1 MRKLLFTI
9 GIFCF
14 IGVGCSTQKTQDDL
28 GTLDIHRTKN
38 TKDEVFVKNKSEE
51 EIKNEYYRYIQ
62 NSGTEDKS
70 RRLAMNRVTELE
82 INKIN
87 ELAKSDSNKG
97 LNDDPQYIASLQ
109 NAQKLL
115 EQTLKD
121 YPNAKTNDQS
131 LYQLARLSDQ
141 LGEQE
146 KSLAALREIVQKYPR
161 SAHFAEAEFRIGE
174 FEFMGANYLP
184 AEAAYSS
191 AILSTGSDE
200 FYERALFKR
209 GWARYKQGLF
219 SEAADDYIAALD
231 KHQFAEYDSL
241 KQSEKD
247 QYNEYFRGLGLNLAN
262 LQNTQE
268 LQTYLSSKV
277 DEKYIFASYDAVTQ
291 IYLEQERYSDAAE
304 ATEQFIKNY
313 PNSSE
318 QPYAQLKALE
328 IWQSGKFK
336 QRFAETLASVYAKY
350 NQKSTYWATHRDAK
364 IQEKF
369 FNSLRE
375 HILNAATNSQDEYL
389 ASHNPKDLE
398 NAKLWYSRY
407 LENYSGFARQDKVY
421 GMYAELLVDAGTT
434 SDALKYFELA
444 AYDGDIILDKEAAYA
459 TITETSNLFSQN
471 PSNSALLKK
480 HIHYV
485 LLSGQLYQGEVRYQ
499 KSVLHAQQLA
509 LNNNMAQ
516 ESILLANSLPDSA
529 NDQLLYDASVM
540 KSLAYIQLEMYR
552 DAETILN
559 DLIKLNKRTSDQ
571 QQLTNNLALAIYKQ
585 AENYTKQGQND
596 AAIQEYARISKRA
609 PTSEIAPKGLYEA
622 ILISMK
628 TEKWSSAIS
637 LIQDFQQLYPKNDL
651 NKDATRQ
658 LSIAYLNAGDSIK
671 AAQAFEKM
679 STQEENQDAKMAS
692 LWKAAEI
699 YESKGNTDNAI
710 KAYVSYAEAYPRPY
724 PQYIESMY
732 KLTQLF
738 NTSNQQDKVVVW
750 QEKISSADKLASKD
764 LKSARTN
771 FIVATS
777 ALANAT
783 RMQRK
788 FESVKLAEPLAETLK
803 NKKKLMQDAIAAY
816 GQVSAYN
823 EASSITQA
831 TFEIATIYQHFS
843 SALLSSERPKSL
855 KGEELEQYNILLED
869 QAFPFEEKAIEF
881 FELNLAHTK
890 ENISNDCINQSLAN
904 LRKLYPVKYN
914 RAGKM
919 DIY

>member
-1 MRKLLFTI
+1 MYKLFSTI
-9 GIFCF
+9 SILCL
-14 IGVGCSTQKTQDDL
+14 ISTGCSTEKAQDDL
-28 GTLDIHRTKN
+28 STLDIHRNKN
-38 TKDEVFVKNKSEE
+38 VANEVFVKNKSEE
-51 EIKNEYYRYIQ
+51 DIKNEYYRYIQ

-70 RRLAMNRVTELE
+70 RRLAMNRVTEIE

-87 ELAKSDSNKG
+87 ELAKSDSTKG

-115 EQTLKD
+115 EQALKD

-174 FEFMGANYLP
+174 NEFMAANYLP

-191 AILSTGSDE
+191 VILSTGGEE

-219 SEAADDYIAALD
+219 SEAADDYLAALD
-231 KHQFAEYDSL
+231 KHQFADYDTL

-247 QYNEYFRGLGLNLAN
+247 QFNEYFRGLGLNLAN
-262 LQNTQE
+262 LQNNQE
-268 LQTYLSSKV
+268 LQNYLSSRV
-277 DEKYIFASYDAVTQ
+277 DEKYVFSSYDAVTQ

-304 ATEQFIKNY
+304 AIAQFIKNY
-313 PNSSE
+313 PDSPQ
-318 QPYAQLKALE
+318 QPSAQLRALE
-328 IWQSGKFK
+328 IWQLGKFK
-336 QRFAETLASVYAKY
+336 QRFAETLASVYTKY
-350 NQKSTYWATHRDAK
+350 NQKATYWASHRNTKTQD
-364 IQEKF
+364 KF

-389 ASHNPKDLE
+389 TSHSPKDLE

-407 LENYSGFARQDKVY
+407 LENYANFARQDKVY
-421 GMYAELLVDAGTT
+421 GMYAELLVDAGTNT
-434 SDALKYFELA
+434 DALKYFELA
-444 AYDGDIILDKEAAYA
+444 AYDGDIILDKEAAYS
-459 TITETSNLFSQN
+459 TITETSSLFAKS
-471 PSNSALLKK
+471 PSNTALLKK

-485 LLSGQLYQGEVRYQ
+485 LLSGQLYQSEVRYQ
-499 KSVLHAQQLA
+499 KSALHAQQLA

-529 NDQLLYDASVM
+529 SDQLLYDASVM
-540 KSLAYIQLEMYR
+540 KSLAYIQLQMYS

-559 DLIKLNKRTSDQ
+559 DLLKLNKRASDQ

-585 AENYTKQGQND
+585 AEIYTQKGLND
-596 AAIQEYARISKRA
+596 EAIKEYARISKRV

-628 TEKWSSAIS
+628 NEKWNSAIS

-699 YESKGNTDNAI
+699 YESKGNSDNAI
-710 KAYVSYAEAYPRPY
+710 KAYSSYAETYPRPY
-724 PQYIESMY
+724 PQYIEAMY
-732 KLTQLF
+732 KLTQLL
-738 NTSNQQDKVVVW
+738 NASNQQDKVITW
-750 QEKISSADKLASKD
+750 QEKISAADKLASKD
-764 LKSARTN
+764 LKSTRTN
-771 FIVATS
+771 FIVATTT
-777 ALANAT
+777 LANAT
-783 RMQRK
+783 RVQRK
-788 FESVKLAEPLAETLK
+788 FESIKLAEPLTETLK
-803 NKKKLMQDAIAAY
+803 SKKKLMQDAIAAF

-831 TFEIATIYQHFS
+831 TYEIANIYQHFS
-843 SALLSSERPKSL
+843 TALMTSERPKSL

-881 FELNLAHTK
+881 YELNLAHTK
-890 ENISNDCINQSLAN
+890 ENISNIWINQTLVN

>member
-28 GTLDIHRTKN
+28 GTLDIHRSKS

-87 ELAKSDSNKG
+87 ELAKSDSTKG

-115 EQTLKD
+115 EQALKD
-121 YPNAKTNDQS
+121 YPNAKNNDQS

-174 FEFMGANYLP
+174 NEFMAANYLP

-191 AILSTGSDE
+191 AILSTGGDE

-231 KHQFAEYDSL
+231 KHQFADYDSL

-268 LQTYLSSKV
+268 LQAYLSSKV
-277 DEKYIFASYDAVTQ
+277 DEKYVFSSYDAVTQ
-291 IYLEQERYSDAAE
+291 AYLEQERYSDAAE
-304 ATEQFIKNY
+304 AVEQFIKNY
-313 PNSSE
+313 PNSPE

-328 IWQSGKFK
+328 IWQLAKFK
-336 QRFAETLASVYAKY
+336 QRFADTLASVYTKY
-350 NQKSTYWATHRDAK
+350 NQKSIYWATHRDVK
-364 IQEKF
+364 VQEKF

-389 ASHNPKDLE
+389 ASHNAKDLE

-407 LENYSGFARQDKVY
+407 LENYSNFARQDKVY

-444 AYDGDIILDKEAAYA
+444 AYDGDIILDKEAAYS

-471 PSNSALLKK
+471 PTNTMLLKK

-540 KSLAYIQLEMYR
+540 KSLAYIQLQMYN

-559 DLIKLNKRTSDQ
+559 DLLKLNKRASDQ
-571 QQLTNNLALAIYKQ
+571 QQLSNNLALAIYKQ
-585 AENYTKQGQND
+585 AEIYTKQGQND
-596 AAIQEYARISKRA
+596 AAIQEYARVSKRV

-637 LIQDFQQLYPKNDL
+637 LIQEFQQLYPKNDL

-658 LSIAYLNAGDSIK
+658 ISIAYLNAGDSIK

-699 YESKGNTDNAI
+699 YESKGNSDNAI
-710 KAYVSYAEAYPRPY
+710 KAYTTYAESYPRPY

-738 NTSNQQDKVVVW
+738 NASHQQDKAIVW
-750 QEKISSADKLASKD
+750 QEKISAADKLASKD
-764 LKSARTN
+764 LKSTRTN

-777 ALANAT
+777 TLASAT
-783 RMQRK
+783 RLQRK
-788 FESVKLAEPLAETLK
+788 FESIKLTEPLTETLK

-831 TFEIATIYQHFS
+831 TFEIANIYQHFS
-843 SALLSSERPKSL
+843 SALLSSERPRSL

-869 QAFPFEEKAIEF
+869 QAFPFEAKAIEF
-881 FELNLAHTK
+881 YEINLAHSK
-890 ENISNDCINQSLAN
+890 ENIANDWINQTLNN

-914 RAGKM
+914 RSGKM